1 MTNLLTPA
9 ISPSALSLNTLQRS
23 SADQPNDATQETN
36 DPVIAAF
43 ERARE
48 NTGIVSS
55 HLLPL
60 QKVAAQTNSII
71 GIRPVENVATGLIEA
86 GHPTKDFHIKGKSA
100 NWGPQAGL
108 ICTDQAFSKLEK
120 FKDDAPEKVT
130 NANKQIQACISD
142 GHAVATP
149 LKVPRSRLDELMKL
163 GLINELATKEHGG
176 TLSFTAQ
183 GPSQHLY
190 TFEGRRTSPL
200 EDSYFISHQGKPVD
214 VLAKH
219 VGKDAITADYDLHM
233 VAPHISDLGPQ
244 DRLPVPDIAHSVFT
258 TRVDHYRQQQPDPK
272 AFLVPEALRADYES
286 AEHFYQKEN
295 PDLGNATPRIEQM
308 IRLINDRLVT
318 PPSEERVVH
327 HNADSGSYVT
337 DVSANYP
344 ATFFLPTKLGRF
356 DEICIINDSKEMAEL
371 IRTAKDSGYHVP
383 LNPLWESEVVS
394 IKRTGFT
401 HAQARLASALR
412 QG

>member
-149 LKVPRSRLDELMKL
+149 PEGPAQPSRRIDE
-163 GLINELATKEHGG
+163 T
-176 TLSFTAQ
+176 
-183 GPSQHLY
+183 
-190 TFEGRRTSPL
+190 R
-200 EDSYFISHQGKPVD
+200 
-214 VLAKH
+214 
-219 VGKDAITADYDLHM
+219 
-233 VAPHISDLGPQ
+233 
-244 DRLPVPDIAHSVFT
+244 PD
-258 TRVDHYRQQQPDPK
+258 Q
-272 AFLVPEALRADYES
+272 
-286 AEHFYQKEN
+286 
-295 PDLGNATPRIEQM
+295 
-308 IRLINDRLVT
+308 
-318 PPSEERVVH
+318 
-327 HNADSGSYVT
+327 
-337 DVSANYP
+337 
-344 ATFFLPTKLGRF
+344 
-356 DEICIINDSKEMAEL
+356 
-371 IRTAKDSGYHVP
+371 
-383 LNPLWESEVVS
+383 
-394 IKRTGFT
+394 
-401 HAQARLASALR
+401 
-412 QG
+412 

>member
-9 ISPSALSLNTLQRS
+9 ISPSALSLNTLRHS
-23 SADQPNDATQETN
+23 PTDQPIGPPQEMN

-60 QKVAAQTNSII
+60 QKIAAQTNSII

-86 GHPTKDFHIKGKSA
+86 GHPTKNFHIKGKSA

-120 FKDDAPEKVT
+120 FKDDAPEKVP
-130 NANKQIQACISD
+130 NANKQIQACICD

-149 LKVPRSRLDELMKL
+149 LKVSRSRLDELMNL

-176 TLSFTAQ
+176 TLHFTAK

-190 TFEGRRTSPL
+190 AFEGKRTSPL
-200 EDSYFISHQGKPVD
+200 EDSYFISHQGKPID
-214 VLAKH
+214 VLANH
-219 VGKDAITADYDLHM
+219 VGQDAITADYDLLM
-233 VAPHISDLGPQ
+233 VAPHLSDLGPQ

-258 TRVDHYRQQQPDPK
+258 TRIDHYRQQQPDPK
-272 AFLVPEALRADYES
+272 AFQVPEALRADYES

-308 IRLINDRLVT
+308 IELINGRLV
-318 PPSEERVVH
+318 PPTSKQRVVH
-327 HNADSGSYVT
+327 HNADSGSPAT
-337 DVSANYP
+337 DVAANYP
-344 ATFFLPTKLGRF
+344 ATFFLPTRLGRF

-401 HAQARLASALR
+401 HAQERLASA
-412 QG
+412 